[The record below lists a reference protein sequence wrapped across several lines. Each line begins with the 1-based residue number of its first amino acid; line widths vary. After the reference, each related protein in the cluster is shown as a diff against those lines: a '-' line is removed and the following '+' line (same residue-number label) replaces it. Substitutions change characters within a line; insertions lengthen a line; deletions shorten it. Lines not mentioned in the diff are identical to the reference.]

1 MSEEIGEQ
9 TLADSIAN
17 AGTSPVENTPVQED
31 IQAPEVVEG
40 RVSEESYRNVDQARS
55 RLQQE
60 RDEAREQASAASGW
74 NQEFQ
79 DYVQA
84 GYTPGQIR
92 SHLDSLATSS
102 EPAATAA
109 TAEPASQDYYTDPS
123 DTRLKSL
130 EGRVNALT
138 REQASATQQ
147 REWAQF
153 KSEAAKLESE
163 HPWAKADLLPYLALG
178 HPDQPIEVLA
188 KALNDYLKGS
198 MKQELDGYLS
208 KASDRS
214 GPSVAPG
221 GGVAPGAGPRR
232 PANLKEASQNVRRM
246 IETAEAAESLS

>member
-17 AGTSPVENTPVQED
+17 AGTSPADTPVQED

-60 RDEAREQASAASGW
+60 RDEARAQASAASGW

-92 SHLDSLATSS
+92 SYLDGLATSS
-102 EPAATAA
+102 ETAETAA
-109 TAEPASQDYYTDPS
+109 AEEPASQEFYEDPS
-123 DTRLKSL
+123 DTRLKAM
-130 EGRVNALT
+130 EGRLNALT
-138 REQASATQQ
+138 REQAAVTQQ

-246 IETAEAAESLS
+246 IEAAEAAESLS

>member
-102 EPAATAA
+102 EPAATA
-109 TAEPASQDYYTDPS
+109 EPASQDYYTDPS

-147 REWAQF
+147 QEW
-153 KSEAAKLESE
+153 
-163 HPWAKADLLPYLALG
+163 Y
-178 HPDQPIEVLA
+178 
-188 KALNDYLKGS
+188 
-198 MKQELDGYLS
+198 
-208 KASDRS
+208 AS
-214 GPSVAPG
+214 
-221 GGVAPGAGPRR
+221 
-232 PANLKEASQNVRRM
+232 
-246 IETAEAAESLS
+246 